1 MVLCFTGTWRDDPYW
16 LRYIQID
23 SPMSPRAGVSV
34 TGASSAEAKGALMM
48 VDLGPVKPV
57 DIEIEYL
64 SAHVGCGQYSI

>member
-1 MVLCFTGTWRDDPYW
+1 
-16 LRYIQID
+16 
-23 SPMSPRAGVSV
+23 MSPRAGVSV